1 MGCRSWGRMS
11 VVLSLALGLTGLI
24 ASTADAMP
32 TVIRVELAGN
42 STDMQMNGMAIRAN
56 PSTLQPGQVTFDVIN
71 LSKDLTHEMVLIR
84 LDDPRD
90 QLPYNRDNDEV
101 REDSTVRLGEVSDLP
116 PGGHGS
122 MTLTLTP
129 GLYML
134 ICNQSGH
141 YRAGMHTVLAVGH

>member
-56 PSTLQPGQVTFDVIN
+56 PSTVQPGTC
-71 LSKDLTHEMVLIR
+71 
-84 LDDPRD
+84 
-90 QLPYNRDNDEV
+90 
-101 REDSTVRLGEVSDLP
+101 LP
-116 PGGHGS
+116 PNAK
-122 MTLTLTP
+122 TPPTKTP
-129 GLYML
+129 G
-134 ICNQSGH
+134 H
-141 YRAGMHTVLAVGH
+141 MHCVYAIS